1 MKKNQKCKIKLLLF
15 SLFIFIPLFMHAT
28 TQNDVVVSLDYT
40 NAPLGKVLNEIGRQ
54 ASLRIVYNTKDV
66 SPDQLVS
73 VKVNQQKLSAVMA
86 NLLKNTN
93 ARFTVKNDYL
103 VLYSAKNTEVVAEAA
118 QQNKRIVKGLVS
130 DEFGEPLI
138 GVSVLVKGT
147 TTGTI
152 TDIDGNYSIEIPNDN
167 AVLEFSYIGYQ
178 KTALSVAGASSF
190 NVVMKEDAQVL
201 GEVVVTAM
209 GISREAKTL
218 TYAAQTIKNDEVTRI
233 KETNFINSLQGKS
246 AGLTITPN
254 NTGAGGGASKIVL
267 RGSTSILGTNQPLI
281 VIDGVPMQDGMGS
294 QVTDGIAYGG
304 GRSGDDL
311 LSTIN
316 PEDVES
322 MTILKGPNA
331 AALYGS
337 AANNGVI
344 VITTKSGASGTVKV
358 DVSSTTSVETMA
370 MYPHTQQIF
379 GISDG
384 NQWSAWG
391 PEIGTRSED
400 DIASAPYLMNSP
412 RNAVK
417 DFFNLGVTLNNGVTL
432 SGGTENSRTY
442 FSYNNT
448 YQTGL
453 IPNNDFRRNN
463 VMFKEAFSLFNK
475 RVNISTT
482 LNWIHQKTNNAPVV
496 GKALSTLYPLYRTP
510 ADIDMRYFRNNY
522 KHTGTMADNIV
533 SDPEKGNPKL
543 AGQPV
548 QTWNWYDQYLNNPYW
563 VANMYNDVKKRDR
576 ILANIT
582 LDAIIWK
589 NIKYQT
595 RFSVDYVL
603 QNGLNEEYAGMN
615 RVGFDYVGG
624 KYYSSD
630 SRTSDIYNDHMVS
643 YNERFNDK
651 IDVNVAAG
659 TSFTRHYSRNTSI
672 TTNIDTCGV
681 PNAFVP
687 QNSKYSRPN
696 NPNGSATSANDSW
709 NYSDWSTAVFATA
722 SIGLFDKIYLDGS
735 YRLEWA
741 QAFQQFAKGNGYK
754 SFDYY
759 SAGINV
765 LIDKFLPRL
774 DWLNQLKWR
783 GSWSVVGNPIP
794 NDFYGRQNYNY
805 ITGAISTRTPLFEN
819 PRPETTTSFETGFD
833 VWLFENKFN
842 FDITY
847 YNSTLRNQFLYVST
861 ANGESKPVNTGKIR
875 NYGLEFSAA
884 YRFSF
889 NHDWHWQTG
898 FNVAWNDNLIL
909 ETYKT
914 PSGAPYI
921 VELGTN
927 AFKIKY
933 IEGGHYGDIYVNS
946 FARDENGHIKINGV
960 GDYENAV
967 PVMESGKYE
976 TYVGNT
982 ASPVTLGWNN
992 TFTWKNLTLYFL
1004 IDGRVGGKVMSLT
1017 EPDLDLYGLSERSA
1031 QDRLT
1036 GERII
1041 QNGKEYILKELPD
1054 GSGNKIPVE
1063 NYYTTIGAYP
1073 MEDHV
1078 YNATNFRMRDIS
1090 LSYAFPSL
1098 FGKQRGMTAQFSIKN
1113 AFFIF
1118 KDSPVDPDISVS
1130 AANGY
1135 SGIDCY
1141 SLPTTRSYALT
1152 LKFNF

>member
-1 MKKNQKCKIKLLLF
+1 
-15 SLFIFIPLFMHAT
+15 MHAT

-463 VMFKEAFSLFNK
+463 VMLKEIFALFDK
-475 RVNISTT
+475 RVNISTS

-510 ADIDMRYFRNNY
+510 ADIDMRYFRHNY
-522 KHTGTMADNIV
+522 KHLGTMADNIV
-533 SDPEKGNPKL
+533 SDSEKGNPKL
-543 AGQPV
+543 VGQPV

-603 QNGLNEEYAGMN
+603 QNSLNEEYAGMN

-651 IDVNVAAG
+651 IDVNVAVG
-659 TSFTRHYSRNTSI
+659 TSFSRHYSRNTSI

-722 SIGLFDKIYLDGS
+722 SIGLFDRVYLDGS

-741 QAFQQFAKGNGYK
+741 QSFQQFTQGGGYK

-759 SAGINV
+759 SAGVNM
-765 LIDKFLPRL
+765 LLDKFLPRI

-794 NDFYGRQNYNY
+794 NTLFSRQSYNFSNG
-805 ITGAISTRTPLFEN
+805 TVNTRPPLFDD
-819 PRPETTTSFETGFD
+819 PKPETTTSFETGLD
-833 VWLFENKFN
+833 VWLFDNKFN
-842 FDITY
+842 FDVTY
-847 YNSTLRNQFLYVST
+847 YNSTLKNQFLYVST

-875 NYGLEFSAA
+875 NYGLEFSAG
-884 YRFSF
+884 YRW
-889 NHDWHWQTG
+889 NLNRDWRWQTG
-898 FNVAWNDNLIL
+898 FNIAWNNNRIL

-914 PSGAPYI
+914 ESGSPYV
-921 VELGTN
+921 VEMGTN

-933 IEGGHYGDIYVNS
+933 IEGGKYGDIYVNS
-946 FARDENGHIKINGV
+946 FSRDENGHIKINGAD
-960 GDYENAV
+960 DYENAV

-982 ASPVTLGWNN
+982 TSPVTLGWNN
-992 TFTWKNLTLYFL
+992 TFSWKNITLYFL

-1017 EPDLDLYGLSERSA
+1017 EPDLDLFGLSERSA
-1031 QDRLT
+1031 QDRLS
-1036 GERII
+1036 GERVI

-1054 GSGNKIPVE
+1054 GSGHKIPVE
-1063 NYYTTIGAYP
+1063 NYYTTIGASP

-1090 LSYAFPSL
+1090 LSYDFTNL
-1098 FGKQRGMTAQFSIKN
+1098 FGKDRGLTAQFSVKN
-1113 AFFIF
+1113 AFFIY
-1118 KDSPVDPDISVS
+1118 KDSPIDPDISVS